1 MVTYKEQKQNKKHF
15 EILKGNI
22 TIGVF
27 TSFKK
32 LCESTKEKDN
42 SFPSYWTLVKLD
54 RTKPINVKN
63 YTIQEIKLNQIKSE
77 ENGKL

>member
-1 MVTYKEQKQNKKHF
+1 MVTYKERLTNRKYF

-32 LCESTKEKDN
+32 LCEATKNKDKN
-42 SFPSYWTLVKLD
+42 FPSYWTLVKLD
-54 RTKPINVKN
+54 RTKPIKVKG
-63 YTIQEIKLNQIKSE
+63 YTIQEIKLNSIKPDVLIS
-77 ENGKL
+77 